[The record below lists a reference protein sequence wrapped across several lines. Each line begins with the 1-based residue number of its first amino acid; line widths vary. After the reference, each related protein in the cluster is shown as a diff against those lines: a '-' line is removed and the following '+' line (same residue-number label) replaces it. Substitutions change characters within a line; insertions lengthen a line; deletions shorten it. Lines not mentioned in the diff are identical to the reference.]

1 MQALSHSLPLGEA
14 VLVKG
19 FGSEALEPAFVP
31 LRDSV
36 PNFETARR
44 LHLAHTV
51 QNKCGESNTA
61 NQRTNMKLEIS
72 VCRKPTA
79 VRSAYTLV
87 EIMIVVSLIG
97 LLLAIAVPFFVK
109 SRESAQFNSI
119 ISNLRIIENAK
130 DQWALQNQKG
140 TGDTTDWPL
149 LSDYIKGGTVKPATS
164 ETYTISPMG
173 TSAYAT
179 ATVRLGTYAPSD
191 PITAQ

>member
-1 MQALSHSLPLGEA
+1 SVAPCRWVRPA
-14 VLVKG
+14 IVL
-19 FGSEALEPAFVP
+19 

-36 PNFETARR
+36 PNFGTARR
-44 LHLAHTV
+44 LHLAYTL
-51 QNKCGESNTA
+51 QNKCVSTA
-61 NQRTNMKLEIS
+61 KQRTNMKLEIS
-72 VCRKPTA
+72 VRRKLTA
-79 VRSAYTLV
+79 ARSAYTLV

-109 SRESAQFNSI
+109 SRESAQLNSI
-119 ISNLRIIENAK
+119 IGNLRIIENAK

-164 ETYTISPMG
+164 ETYTISPIG

-179 ATVRLGTYAPSD
+179 CTVRLGTYA
-191 PITAQ
+191 